1 MILRRDAGLRL
12 LSPALRYP
20 GPPAD
25 GGRALRGAADAPG
38 TATAAGRRR
47 VVQKPLGNASQ
58 SSQPYHPLSSP
69 PPDAQTQDLILRT
82 ACVKRGQTLAAKEAS
97 ERSSG

>member
-25 GGRALRGAADAPG
+25 GGRALRGAAGARARDGRGATTCRAEAPRKRLPECLG
-38 TATAAGRRR
+38 VSPDVLRRADSASTAQPAG
-47 VVQKPLGNASQ
+47 L
-58 SSQPYHPLSSP
+58 
-69 PPDAQTQDLILRT
+69 
-82 ACVKRGQTLAAKEAS
+82 CVKRGQALAAKGAS
-97 ERSSG
+97 TASSG